1 MENDFE
7 SVVFPKHP
15 ALREVKRTL
24 EKAGARYASLS
35 GSGST
40 VYGLFAYR
48 TGASKA
54 AKLLM
59 DQGIRAQ
66 ATVTLPR
73 TEYWKSIANST

>member
-24 EKAGARYASLS
+24 EKAGAKFASLS

-40 VYGLFAYR
+40 VYGLFASK
-48 TGASKA
+48 ASAFKA
-54 AKLLM
+54 AKLLTNN
-59 DQGIRAQ
+59 GIISQ

-73 TEYWKSIANST
+73 AEYWKSVV

>member
-24 EKAGARYASLS
+24 EKAGAKFASLS

-40 VYGLFAYR
+40 VYGLFANR
-48 TGASKA
+48 TSASKA
-54 AKLLM
+54 TKLLTN
-59 DQGIRAQ
+59 QGVRAY
-66 ATVTLPR
+66 ATHTLPR
-73 TEYWKSIANST
+73 AEYWKTVGK